1 MEPQTLNLGR
11 LAKVAE
17 GEQKVK
23 EQEAALAAKEAAQ
36 KKLEAK
42 VTP

>member
-1 MEPQTLNLGR
+1 
-11 LAKVAE
+11 
-17 GEQKVK
+17 VK

-42 VTP
+42 VKPLGFGVYDLRLRI